1 MFLEVL
7 RFKMPWYVPQMLEIN
22 KNNLLYDNKA
32 RSRFELTFNG
42 APQAYVGEARGPRVH
57 LCHKLFL
64 GVSMRNVIG
73 SQTAELK

>member
-1 MFLEVL
+1 ME
-7 RFKMPWYVPQMLEIN
+7 RKR
-22 KNNLLYDNKA
+22 LYDNKA

-64 GVSMRNVIG
+64 GVSGRNVIG

>member
-1 MFLEVL
+1 V
-7 RFKMPWYVPQMLEIN
+7 
-22 KNNLLYDNKA
+22 YDNKA

-64 GVSMRNVIG
+64 RVSNEKCDREPNGGAKIAW
-73 SQTAELK
+73 SEA